1 MDKSIGIIILAAG
14 ASTRLGQPK
23 QLLIYQNHS
32 LIFNTVKVAVNSG
45 CAPIVLVLGAYADL
59 IFPEVR
65 NFPVKIVKNCDWQ
78 EGMNTSIKVGLNSL
92 KAAKNKLIATVLM
105 VCDQPFISTQIIKKI
120 IDVYYLKNKEIV
132 ACKYADTFGVPAL
145 FSSKFFPEMLNLKT
159 SKGAKQIIK
168 NYSHLVAA
176 VDFPKGEIDIDTFAD
191 YERLTNL

>member
-45 CAPIVLVLGAYADL
+45 YAPIVVVLGAYADL

-92 KAAKNKLIATVLM
+92 KATKNKLMATVLM
-105 VCDQPFISTQIIKKI
+105 LRGRRFEFHICKIELTMTCVCNGRHRKI
-120 IDVYYLKNKEIV
+120 
-132 ACKYADTFGVPAL
+132 
-145 FSSKFFPEMLNLKT
+145 LNSIEK
-159 SKGAKQIIK
+159 
-168 NYSHLVAA
+168 H
-176 VDFPKGEIDIDTFAD
+176 
-191 YERLTNL
+191 